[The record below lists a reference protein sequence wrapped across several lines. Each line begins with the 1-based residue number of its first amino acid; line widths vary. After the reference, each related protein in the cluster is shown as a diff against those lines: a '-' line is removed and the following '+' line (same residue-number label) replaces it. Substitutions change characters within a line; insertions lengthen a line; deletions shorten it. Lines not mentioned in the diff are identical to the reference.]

1 MMNKIDRQRA
11 ESGGG
16 DRERL
21 GRILEQV
28 RRIEIRSRRLVDDTL
43 AGHYRSVFRGRGLDF
58 DSVREY
64 VPGDDVRAI
73 DWNVTARVPG
83 RAFVKQFHE
92 ERELTVWLLVDVSAS
107 GEFGSS
113 AVTKRAL
120 AAELA
125 CVLALAAV
133 RNDDKVGLIMF
144 SDRIEIRVPPARGR
158 AHAMRV
164 VREILTCRP
173 SGRGTDLAAA
183 VDLAGRLARRRAV
196 MFLLSDF
203 ELPGD
208 GGGDGGVA
216 QAAFERAL
224 RPVAAR
230 HDVIAV
236 EVRDPHEAALPNLGL
251 VSLEDAE
258 TGQVVI
264 VDTGRRRTR
273 QRFAERAEARRA
285 EMHRRLRQLA
295 VEILPLD
302 TSRPYERELLAFFD
316 ARERRG
322 AS

>member
-1 MMNKIDRQRA
+1 MRDLNVSTGADR
-11 ESGGG
+11 
-16 DRERL
+16 DRL

-113 AVTKRAL
+113 QVSKREL

-125 CVLALAAV
+125 CVLALSAV

-144 SDRIEIRVPPARGR
+144 SDRIEVRVPPARGR
-158 AHAMRV
+158 THAMRV

-183 VDLAGRLARRRAV
+183 VDLAGRLARRRSV
-196 MFLLSDF
+196 MFLVSDF
-203 ELPGD
+203 ELPADGD
-208 GGGDGGVA
+208 RS
-216 QAAFERAL
+216 QAALERAL

-236 EVRDPHEAALPNLGL
+236 EVRDPHERALPDLGL

-258 TGQVVI
+258 TGQVVV
-264 VDTGRRRTR
+264 VDAGRRRTR
-273 QRFAERAEARRA
+273 QRFAERAEARRT
-285 EMHRRLRQLA
+285 ELHRRLRQLA

-302 TSRPYERELLAFFD
+302 TSRPYERALLAFFD
-316 ARERRG
+316 SRERRR

>member
-1 MMNKIDRQRA
+1 VTPAD
-11 ESGGG
+11 E
-16 DRERL
+16 RERL
-21 GRILEQV
+21 RRVMAQV

-43 AGHYRSVFRGRGLDF
+43 AGHDRSVFRGRGLDF

-107 GEFGSS
+107 GDFGSGDTS
-113 AVTKRAL
+113 KREL
-120 AAELA
+120 AAEVA
-125 CVLALAAV
+125 CVLALSAV

-144 SDRIEIRVPPARGR
+144 SDRTEVRVPPARGR

-173 SGRGTDLAAA
+173 AGRGTDLAGA
-183 VDLAGRLARRRAV
+183 VQLAGRVARRRSV
-196 MFLLSDF
+196 MFLVSDF
-203 ELPGD
+203 ELPDD
-208 GGGDGGVA
+208 GGAA
-216 QAAFERAL
+216 QGALERAA

-230 HDVIAV
+230 HDLVAV
-236 EVRDPHEAALPNLGL
+236 EIRDPRERALPQLGL
-251 VSLEDAE
+251 VTLEDAE
-258 TGQVVI
+258 TGQVVV

-273 QRFAERAEARRA
+273 RRFAELSEARRA
-285 EMHRRLRQLA
+285 EMHRALARLGME
-295 VEILPLD
+295 VLPLE

-316 ARERRG
+316 ARERRR

>member
-1 MMNKIDRQRA
+1 MNDIGF
-11 ESGGG
+11 SGGG

-21 GRILEQV
+21 RRILEQV

-113 AVTKRAL
+113 DVTKRAL

-144 SDRIEIRVPPARGR
+144 SDRIEVRVPPARGR

-173 SGRGTDLAAA
+173 PGRGTDLAAA

-196 MFLLSDF
+196 MFLVSDF
-203 ELPGD
+203 ELPEDSGA
-208 GGGDGGVA
+208 A
-216 QAAFERAL
+216 QAALERAL

-236 EVRDPHEAALPNLGL
+236 EVRDPHEQALPDLGL

-258 TGQVVI
+258 TGQVVL

-285 EMHRRLRQLA
+285 DTHRRLRQLS
-295 VEILPLD
+295 VEILPLE
-302 TSRPYERELLAFFD
+302 TSRPYERALLAFFD
-316 ARERRG
+316 ARERRR

>member
-1 MMNKIDRQRA
+1 MNELSEA
-11 ESGGG
+11 AAA

-64 VPGDDVRAI
+64 VPGDDIRAI

-113 AVTKRAL
+113 AVTKRTM

-144 SDRIEIRVPPARGR
+144 SDRIEARVPPARGR

-196 MFLLSDF
+196 MFLVSDF
-203 ELPGD
+203 ELPAD
-208 GGGDGGVA
+208 GGTS
-216 QAAFERAL
+216 QTAFERAL

-236 EVRDPHEAALPNLGL
+236 EVRDPHEAALPDLGL

-258 TGQVVI
+258 TGQVVV

-295 VEILPLD
+295 VEILPLE

-316 ARERRG
+316 ARERRR